1 MCALLFML
9 IVGSILILVQ
19 YAHYAVEHALV
30 DPICSVRLDLFEVV
44 CKFNDLL
51 SFLLSLR

>member
-1 MCALLFML
+1 ML